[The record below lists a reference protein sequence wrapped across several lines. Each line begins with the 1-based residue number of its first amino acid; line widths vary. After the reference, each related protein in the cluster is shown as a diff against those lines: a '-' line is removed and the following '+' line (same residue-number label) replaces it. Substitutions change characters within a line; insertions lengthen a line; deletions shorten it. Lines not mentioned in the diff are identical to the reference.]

1 MHRTALL
8 FLALA
13 STAWAQ
19 PVITEDAKLVGS
31 GTDFLRA
38 DGGDPVPDTT
48 APWRYF
54 PLHVGDAWE
63 YYHYQT
69 GERRR
74 VDVLGEETYNGRH
87 YFLWRSRYYD
97 ADGESTG
104 TWGPVPVRFD
114 TTSAMAR
121 MFIPEIGEESR
132 FPFSWTPCPLDAPFY
147 SEIACPEWEPTYEV
161 GGGYDGL
168 LAFGGEFPGT
178 GTDTVRTAVK
188 TYYSYHPGHTY
199 DYRYAADIGFV
210 FGDDGYASG
219 GIYYAK
225 VDGVEYGQPFYP
237 VASEDGVPEV
247 EALTLWAYPNP
258 FRERLIVAFEVVR
271 AGPVVVEVVDVLG
284 RVVRRRDLGVVPAG
298 RREVALGGE
307 ELPAGV
313 YVVRVTS
320 GQERAVRRVVR
331 VR

>member
-1 MHRTALL
+1 MRLTTLL
-8 FLALA
+8 LLGLLAA
-13 STAWAQ
+13 PAAAQ
-19 PVITEDAKLVGS
+19 PLANASLPGA
-31 GTDFLRA
+31 DFLRA
-38 DGGDPVPDTT
+38 GGGDPVPDTT

-54 PLHVGDAWE
+54 PLHVGNAWE
-63 YYHYQT
+63 YYNYAT
-69 GERRR
+69 GGRYR
-74 VDVLGEETYNGRH
+74 VDVLGEETINGLH
-87 YFLWRSRYYD
+87 YFLWRERTYD
-97 ADGESTG
+97 AGGNATG
-104 TWGPVPVRFD
+104 TWGPRPVRFD
-114 TTSAMAR
+114 TTTATPRYLTFVDTEQWMV
-121 MFIPEIGEESR
+121 
-132 FPFSWTPCPLDAPFY
+132 PCPLDAPFN

-247 EALTLWAYPNP
+247 EALTLSVYPNP
-258 FRERLIVAFEVVR
+258 FRERLTVAFEVTR
-271 AGPVVVEVVDVLG
+271 PGPVVVEVVDVLG
-284 RVVRRRDLGVVPAG
+284 RVVRRRDLGAVPAG

-307 ELPAGV
+307 GLPAGL
-313 YVVRVTS
+313 YVVRVAA
-320 GQERAVRRVVR
+320 GEGRAVRRVVR